1 MQELSILDLKIN
13 AYTKNRILEKIGNLL
28 SSETAEG
35 EQLITIN
42 PEFVI
47 AAQTDM
53 AFKNIIN
60 NSWLSVADGYGI
72 CLAAEYLKLI
82 NNKPITNY
90 ALRIINYFLIGLKVA
105 WWGVTKN
112 NKKIDV
118 VPESITG
125 TDLIPEICRIMNNE
139 SKIVNKKVF
148 LLGGFDDVPR
158 LTAEKLQAAVSLET
172 RNGAFLQI
180 DYAPFEQQNIIEK
193 INLFSPAML
202 FVALNH
208 PRAQKWIA
216 ENLTKMPSVKLA
228 IGVGGAFDYLS
239 NKTKRASSRWQ
250 NSFEWLFRLIRQP
263 RRWKRIYSAAVLFP
277 WRIFMNASK
286 KGNYK

>member
-1 MQELSILDLKIN
+1 MKELFILDLKIN
-13 AYTKNRILEKIGNLL
+13 PYTKNMILEKIGNLL

-35 EQLITIN
+35 KQLITIN

-47 AAQTDM
+47 AAQTDT

-60 NSWLSVADGYGI
+60 NSWLSLADGYGI
-72 CLAAEYLKLI
+72 RLAAKYLELI
-82 NNKPITNY
+82 NNKHISNY
-90 ALRIINYFLIGLKVA
+90 ILRIANYFLVGLKVA

-112 NKKIDV
+112 NKKIEV
-118 VPESITG
+118 IPELITG
-125 TDLIPEICRIMNNE
+125 TDLIPEICSMMNNE

-148 LLGGFDDVPR
+148 LLGGFGAVPC
-158 LTAEKLQAAVSLET
+158 LTAEKLQAMVSLET
-172 RNGAFLQI
+172 GNGASLQI
-180 DYAPFEQQNIIEK
+180 DHAPFEQQNIIEK
-193 INLFSPAML
+193 INLFSPTML

-239 NKTKRASSRWQ
+239 GKTKRASSKWQ

-277 WRIFMNASK
+277 WRIFMSVLK
-286 KGNYK
+286 KGDSK